1 MESCNIYM
9 LETAF
14 FYSAIFLTS
23 TQVVAC
29 INYWFFF
36 FFFFFLLSGIP
47 QHGSSTVCLIIHSFT
62 HWRISR

>member
-36 FFFFFLLSGIP
+36 FFFFFAEWY
-47 QHGSSTVCLIIHSFT
+47 STAWFFHSLFNHSLIYPLEDI
-62 HWRISR
+62 